1 MPPRI
6 AIGTSQRPNP
16 LRCGRRRGRE
26 LTRRRYLTA
35 RIGGAARADR
45 WPRPGAGRVG
55 GAQHQRQD
63 TAPVK
68 SRTPDQPALKYALGS
83 RSPQRR
89 RPIVSEVTLEERGRA
104 LENQFY
110 EKENQ
115 EKLTAMKHKLD
126 AQRSKDELRKASGMS
141 DDAVLDQLVALGLRA
156 NTIAALSL
164 VPLIQVAWAD
174 GAIQDNE
181 RTAILQGA
189 HGKGLTDG
197 SDGYELLQTWLKKQP
212 GDELFV
218 AWEAYIK
225 ALASQLNDEQN
236 RLLKNQIVG
245 FAKMVAAAAG
255 GILGFGKVS
264 STEEKVLHRIE
275 AAFNR

>member
-1 MPPRI
+1 
-6 AIGTSQRPNP
+6 
-16 LRCGRRRGRE
+16 
-26 LTRRRYLTA
+26 
-35 RIGGAARADR
+35 
-45 WPRPGAGRVG
+45 
-55 GAQHQRQD
+55 
-63 TAPVK
+63 
-68 SRTPDQPALKYALGS
+68 
-83 RSPQRR
+83 
-89 RPIVSEVTLEERGRA
+89 VSDVTLEERGKA

-110 EKENQ
+110 DKDNAQ
-115 EKLTAMKHKLD
+115 KLAAMKSKLD
-126 AQRSKDELRKASGMS
+126 AQKSKDELRKASGMT
-141 DDAVLDQLVALGLRA
+141 DDAVLEKLVALGLRG

-181 RTAILQGA
+181 RVAILQGA
-189 HGKGLTDG
+189 HGKGLDQGT
-197 SDGYELLQTWLKKQP
+197 DGYELLQTWLSRKP
-212 GDELFV
+212 NDELFV

-236 RLLKNQIVG
+236 RLLRNQIVG

-264 STEEKVLHRIE
+264 ASEEKVLHRIE

>member
-1 MPPRI
+1 M
-6 AIGTSQRPNP
+6 
-16 LRCGRRRGRE
+16 
-26 LTRRRYLTA
+26 
-35 RIGGAARADR
+35 
-45 WPRPGAGRVG
+45 
-55 GAQHQRQD
+55 
-63 TAPVK
+63 
-68 SRTPDQPALKYALGS
+68 
-83 RSPQRR
+83 
-89 RPIVSEVTLEERGRA
+89 SEVTLEERGRA

-115 EKLTAMKHKLD
+115 EKLAAMKHKLD
-126 AQRSKDELRKASGMS
+126 AQRTKDELRKASGMT
-141 DDAVLDQLVALGLRA
+141 DEIVLDQLVALGLRG

-189 HGKGLTDG
+189 HGKGLEEG
-197 SDGYELLQTWLKKQP
+197 SDGYELLQTWLKRRP
-212 GDELFV
+212 GEDLFA

-225 ALASQLNDEQN
+225 ALAAQLNDEQN

-245 FAKMVAAAAG
+245 FAKLVATSAG

-264 STEEKVLHRIE
+264 ATEEKVLHRIE
-275 AAFNR
+275 GAFHR

>member
-1 MPPRI
+1 M
-6 AIGTSQRPNP
+6 
-16 LRCGRRRGRE
+16 
-26 LTRRRYLTA
+26 
-35 RIGGAARADR
+35 
-45 WPRPGAGRVG
+45 
-55 GAQHQRQD
+55 
-63 TAPVK
+63 
-68 SRTPDQPALKYALGS
+68 
-83 RSPQRR
+83 
-89 RPIVSEVTLEERGRA
+89 SEVTLQDRERA

-115 EKLTAMKHKLD
+115 EKLAAMKRKLD
-126 AQRSKDELRKASGMS
+126 AQASKDELRKASGMT
-141 DDAVLDQLVALGLRA
+141 DDAVLEQLVALGLRS

-189 HGKGLTDG
+189 HGKGLEEG
-197 SDGYELLQTWLKKQP
+197 SDGYELLQRWLERQP
-212 GDELFV
+212 GDELFT

-236 RLLKNQIVG
+236 RLLRNQIVG
-245 FAKMVAAAAG
+245 FAKLVATAAG

-264 STEEKVLHRIE
+264 ASEEKVLHRIE
-275 AAFNR
+275 AAFQR